1 GLSQAREPRRGSL
14 VDGDRAPSLLAHP
27 GRRSLARA
35 RTGGRLARR
44 DHRRRRRHLGP
55 ARHREVHRHGGR
67 HPRRG
72 DRSRGHRRR
81 RQRRR
86 RRPDARAGAARVR
99 AAAGARSDGRPARG
113 ILDARPGRH
122 RRRRRAPRADDA
134 FRMIVLSGADLVLPD
149 RVLGGGTLVL
159 DGDRIVDVRP
169 GADAA
174 GDASS
179 PHLHFP
185 FAEHYIVPGFID
197 VHVHGVEG
205 LDTLDLPP
213 DGVSHDGAV
222 SSIAG
227 MAERLPRYGVTAFCP
242 TTIACDPVALRRM
255 LSNVR
260 AARTQRPPAGA
271 RVLPAHLES
280 NFINPDYKGAQPL
293 ECLRGVRP
301 GSDPCLTP
309 ATPGAWTG
317 AEILAE
323 IAAARPDVGIITIA
337 PELDGAIDL
346 IRELVAHEH
355 HVSLGHSGATYEQ
368 AMEGV
373 RAGARQATH
382 LFNRMTPIGHRAPG
396 LAGAMLESSDVIAE
410 LICDGIHVHAGMM
423 RVALA
428 AKGAEGIMAITDA
441 TAGAG

>member
-1 GLSQAREPRRGSL
+1 
-14 VDGDRAPSLLAHP
+14 
-27 GRRSLARA
+27 
-35 RTGGRLARR
+35 
-44 DHRRRRRHLGP
+44 
-55 ARHREVHRHGGR
+55 
-67 HPRRG
+67 
-72 DRSRGHRRR
+72 
-81 RQRRR
+81 
-86 RRPDARAGAARVR
+86 
-99 AAAGARSDGRPARG
+99 
-113 ILDARPGRH
+113 
-122 RRRRRAPRADDA
+122 
-134 FRMIVLSGADLVLPD
+134 MIVLSGADLVLPD

-213 DGVSHDGAV
+213 DGGSHDGAV

-309 ATPGAWTG
+309 APPEAWTG

-441 TAGAG
+441 TAGAGLPRGSRSTIGGRPITVRDGAYLDDGTLAGSVLTMDRAFARLTSEVGISLSEAATVCATTPARALGLQGFGVIAPGAIADLVVLDRDLRVIQTWVAGTLAYEAPSKTTV

>member
-1 GLSQAREPRRGSL
+1 
-14 VDGDRAPSLLAHP
+14 
-27 GRRSLARA
+27 
-35 RTGGRLARR
+35 
-44 DHRRRRRHLGP
+44 
-55 ARHREVHRHGGR
+55 
-67 HPRRG
+67 
-72 DRSRGHRRR
+72 
-81 RQRRR
+81 
-86 RRPDARAGAARVR
+86 
-99 AAAGARSDGRPARG
+99 
-113 ILDARPGRH
+113 
-122 RRRRRAPRADDA
+122 
-134 FRMIVLSGADLVLPD
+134 MIVLSGADLVLPD

-169 GADAA
+169 GADGA

-179 PHLHFP
+179 QHLHFP

-205 LDTLDLPP
+205 LDTLD
-213 DGVSHDGAV
+213 DSGAA

-293 ECLRGVRP
+293 DCLRGVRP

-309 ATPGAWTG
+309 VAPGAWTG

-396 LAGAMLESSDVIAE
+396 LAGAVLESGDVIAE
-410 LICDGIHVHAGMM
+410 LICDGVHVHPGMM

-428 AKGAEGIMAITDA
+428 AKRAEGIMAITDA
-441 TAGAG
+441 TAGAGLPRGSRSTIGGRPITVRDGAYLDDGTLAGSVLTMDRAFARLTSEVGISLSEAATVCATTPARALGLQGFGVIAPGAVADLVVLDRDLRVIQTWVAGTLAYEAPSKTTV